1 MRSVKLCYDV
11 LQRNVEAFC
20 NKQNSQMRD
29 GASSVSRDQQTP
41 PLTAVTYSI
50 LSMLHRRN
58 VTTRD
63 GPAPAVINAKARY
76 WSKIAIFRSW
86 GSPSEYCHKVWYWET
101 MVWLPD
107 GEKKLEFRLCLFLS
121 TEYMNVA
128 DTQTDGQ
135 TPHDGI
141 GRAYA

>member
-50 LSMLHRRN
+50 LSILHRRN

-63 GPAPAVINAKARY
+63 GPAVIDAKARY

-86 GSPSEYCHKVWYWET
+86 GSSSEYCHKVWY
-101 MVWLPD
+101 
-107 GEKKLEFRLCLFLS
+107 
-121 TEYMNVA
+121 
-128 DTQTDGQ
+128 
-135 TPHDGI
+135 
-141 GRAYA
+141 

>member
-1 MRSVKLCYDV
+1 
-11 LQRNVEAFC
+11 
-20 NKQNSQMRD
+20 MRD

-76 WSKIAIFRSW
+76 
-86 GSPSEYCHKVWYWET
+86 
-101 MVWLPD
+101 
-107 GEKKLEFRLCLFLS
+107 
-121 TEYMNVA
+121 
-128 DTQTDGQ
+128 
-135 TPHDGI
+135 
-141 GRAYA
+141 